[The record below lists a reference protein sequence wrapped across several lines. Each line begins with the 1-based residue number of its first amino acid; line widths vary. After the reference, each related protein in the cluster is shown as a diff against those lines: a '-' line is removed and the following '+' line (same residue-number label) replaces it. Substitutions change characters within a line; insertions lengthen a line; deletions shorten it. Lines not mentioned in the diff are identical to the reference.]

1 MGQTDSWQWP
11 EGLELD
17 VVIFLDEPQAR
28 MFVTGKMPQVKQ
40 LADWSVELAWDAYD
54 AGNDEISMVDQQV
67 INSLADLLKLIETLQ
82 G

>member
-1 MGQTDSWQWP
+1 
-11 EGLELD
+11 
-17 VVIFLDEPQAR
+17 